1 MRFVLRQIRERHAA
15 WVKILPWS
23 ACASAIGSL
32 VNAVASKLIA
42 DIFDLTTIG
51 VDEAEHIATI
61 ISNVESLDS
70 LFINPAQQNGKAS
83 GEQPSLTAQFVEK
96 WLKMRFLNEVLQS
109 NLSDI
114 KYLWSQSD
122 LSYYFTV
129 DEVVDLIKLSFENNH
144 NVRQAIREIQ
154 SDPVPKGLITDGAS

>member
-23 ACASAIGSL
+23 ACASATGSL

-70 LFINPAQQNGKAS
+70 LFINPTQQNGKAS
-83 GEQPSLTAQFVEK
+83 NEQSSLTAQFVEK

-129 DEVVDLIKLSFENNH
+129 DEVVDLIRLSFENNH